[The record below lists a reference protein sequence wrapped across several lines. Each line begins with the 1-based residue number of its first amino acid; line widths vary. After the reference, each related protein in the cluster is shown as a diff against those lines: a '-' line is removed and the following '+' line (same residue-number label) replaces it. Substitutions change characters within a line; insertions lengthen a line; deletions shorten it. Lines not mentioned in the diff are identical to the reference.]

1 MWSIF
6 HASSLFQKYFFILH
20 FFMQITFRVINSYN
34 LSHPV
39 HYATL
44 SLMHTHTHT
53 HILVMV
59 LAFVVVP
66 TNVAAAVVMVAS
78 AS

>member
-1 MWSIF
+1 
-6 HASSLFQKYFFILH
+6 
-20 FFMQITFRVINSYN
+20 MQITFRVINSYN

-39 HYATL
+39 HYATP
-44 SLMHTHTHT
+44 SLMHT

>member
-1 MWSIF
+1 MFSMWSIF

-39 HYATL
+39 LYATP
-44 SLMHTHTHT
+44 SLMHT

>member
-1 MWSIF
+1 MFSMWSIF

-39 HYATL
+39 HYATP
-44 SLMHTHTHT
+44 SLMHI